1 MVVVCL
7 LTDKLLAVAAAT
19 GVLAA
24 VPGVARRLFWPC
36 HPNCR
41 RCARLLH
48 RQRGHQRQL
57 QVRRAVAACDVW
69 GTKSTG
75 RRDDGLRALAASVA
89 HGGIVLLLRLDLDR
103 QGEHIRASAFSPAQ
117 TSALVCSL
125 PPSRLPPSHL
135 LPASRPAPPT
145 SCSSG
150 MPCLPP
156 STLLLASKGLAARLG
171 ACRRQS

>member
-1 MVVVCL
+1 MVVVQHVCL

-48 RQRGHQRQL
+48 RQR
-57 QVRRAVAACDVW
+57 AVAACDVW

-75 RRDDGLRALAASVA
+75 RRDDGWRALAASVA

-135 LPASRPAPPT
+135 PPASRPAPPT